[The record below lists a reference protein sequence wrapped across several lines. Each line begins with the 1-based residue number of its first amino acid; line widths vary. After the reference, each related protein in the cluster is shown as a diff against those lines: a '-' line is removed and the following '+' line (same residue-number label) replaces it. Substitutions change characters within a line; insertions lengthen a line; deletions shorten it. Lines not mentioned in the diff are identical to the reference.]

1 MPQNKKKER
10 SEFIKG
16 LSLLSE
22 IGIRV
27 AACIFIGVL
36 IGRLLDN
43 ALGTSP
49 WLILLFSLLG
59 VAAAFKSLSDFTK
72 KI

>member
-16 LSLLSE
+16 LALLSE

-27 AACIFIGVL
+27 AACLFIGVL

-43 ALGTSP
+43 VFGASP
-49 WLILLFSLLG
+49 WFMLIFSLLG
-59 VAAAFKSLSDFTK
+59 IAAAFKSLSDFTK